1 MGHDDGDVGEV
12 GVWGY
17 CSKALGLNKGSKD
30 QVWNGSNYLGDVL
43 NGMGLE

>member
-17 CSKALGLNKGSKD
+17 CSKVLGLNKGSKD